1 MEQGTDAPSSLPTSV
16 PARERVRWRPLD
28 DEVVLPG
35 FQQRVTHPEFAG
47 MEFVHVR
54 AKSLLNHVPAAAV
67 LPFEWTINV
76 YRGCSHACSYCLAPD
91 TPVLLAD
98 GRHRPIGD
106 LRPGDRI
113 LGTRKDGRYRRYL
126 ETEVQDVW
134 RTVKRAYRVR
144 LADGTELVA
153 SADHRFLTGRGWKH
167 VTGAGCGNGQRPH
180 LTTNDACMGVGGFSE
195 RPEENEKYVTGYLC
209 GMIRGDANLGD
220 YPLRRRNGRVDRV
233 YRFRLALADGEA
245 LERSGEYLRRAG
257 VSTTLFEFSPQTDNH
272 REIWAL
278 RTSKRADIERLR
290 ELISWPAE
298 PSESWARGY
307 LAGLFDAEGS
317 GATGVMRFHNTDE
330 AILDHL
336 RICLDLFAFEHT
348 TEMRPGACTTVRLLG
363 GLRERL
369 RFFHL
374 TEPAIRRKLVMAGMA
389 LKSDADLRV
398 VSVEDLGVDIPMV
411 DITTGTGDF
420 IANGVV
426 SHNCFAR
433 PTHAWLELDADRDFE
448 RVIVVK
454 VNAVERLRAELCRPS
469 WRGEHVALGTNTDPY
484 QRAEGRYRLTRG
496 VVATLAEAGNPFS
509 VLTKGTLV
517 TRDLD
522 ILAEAARRGV
532 CTGVS
537 LSIPTLD
544 EDVWRL
550 TESGAPHP
558 AARLQTVAA
567 LRDAGI
573 PSGVMLAPIIPGLS
587 DDESQLRAV
596 IAGALEAGATA
607 ITPIVLHLR
616 PGVREVFLP
625 RLRADHPE
633 LAGRLAATYRGANA
647 PADARRRIVRMVR
660 RIVDEL
666 GGPNRSARHVDDA
679 IERRRAARTGVTERM
694 RVIEDSKGGE
704 QLALL

>member
-1 MEQGTDAPSSLPTSV
+1 MEPVGADALRAA
-16 PARERVRWRPLD
+16 PARARLRWTPLE
-28 DEVVLPG
+28 DEAVLPG
-35 FQQRVTHPEFAG
+35 FQERVTHPEFAG

-54 AKSLLNHVPAAAV
+54 AKCLLNHVPDAAV
-67 LPFEWTINV
+67 LPFDWTINV
-76 YRGCSHACSYCLAPD
+76 YRGCSHACSYCLVPD
-91 TPVLLAD
+91 TPVLMAD
-98 GRHRPIGD
+98 GRHQPIGN
-106 LRPGDRI
+106 LRVGDRI
-113 LGTRKDGRYRRYL
+113 LGTLRQGRYRRYV
-126 ETEVQDVW
+126 ETDVKDVW

-144 LADGTELVA
+144 LADGTGLVA
-153 SADHRFLTGRGWKH
+153 SGDHRFLTGRGWKH
-167 VTGAGCGNGQRPH
+167 VTGTGTGAGQRPH
-180 LTTNDACMGVGGFSE
+180 LTMNDALLGVGGFSS
-195 RPEENEKYVTGYLC
+195 PPKKDDAYVTGYLC

-220 YPLRRRNGRVDRV
+220 YPLQRRNGRVDRV
-233 YRFRLALADGEA
+233 YRFRLALTDEEA
-245 LERSGEYLRRAG
+245 LDRSQGYLERVG
-257 VSTTLFEFSPQTDNH
+257 VQTTSFLFSPATDRH
-272 REIWAL
+272 RPLMAL
-278 RTSKRADIERLR
+278 RTSRRADIGQLR
-290 ELISWPAE
+290 DLIAWPAE
-298 PSESWARGY
+298 PSDGWIRGF
-307 LAGLFDAEGS
+307 LAGFFDAEGS
-317 GATGVMRFHNTDE
+317 GGNGVIRFHNTDDGL
-330 AILDHL
+330 LDQV
-336 RICLDLFAFEHT
+336 RRCLDTFAFDRT
-348 TEMRPGACTTVRLLG
+348 TERRTNGCRSVRLRG

-374 TEPAIRRKLVMAGMA
+374 TDPAIRRKLGLTGMA

-398 VSVEDLGVDIPMV
+398 VGIDDLGIELPMV

-433 PTHAWLELDADRDFE
+433 PTHAWLGLDADRDFE

-454 VNAVERLRAELCRPS
+454 VNAVERLRAELRRPS

-496 VVATLAEAGNPFS
+496 VVTTLAEAGNPFS

-522 ILAEAARRGV
+522 VLAEAARRGV

-537 LSIPTLD
+537 LSIPTVD
-544 EDVWRL
+544 EHVWRL

-558 AARLQTVAA
+558 RARLETVAA

-573 PSGVMLAPIIPGLS
+573 VSGVMLAPIIPGLS
-587 DDESQLRAV
+587 DDEAQLRAA

-625 RLRADHPE
+625 RLRTEHPE
-633 LAGRLAATYRGANA
+633 LADRLAATYRGANA
-647 PADARRRIVRMVR
+647 PADVRRRIVGTVR

-666 GGPNRSARHVDDA
+666 GGPRRSARHVDDG
-679 IERRRAARTGVTERM
+679 IRRPRVDPAAAAA
-694 RVIEDSKGGE
+694 SSAGGE
-704 QLALL
+704 QLTLL